1 MFFITL
7 HRVRPEIK
15 FIIGG
20 DFAQLLPVND
30 RIENLGYANS
40 PALHELSDGNNLNLT
55 TCRRSDNE
63 VYNMCLPENINEL
76 RKSDSTHDKTK
87 YNLCY
92 TNVIRKK
99 INKEKMDQAVELNR
113 TVGRQTV
120 VHLKAFKFDEN
131 SQDVALLPNTPIIAR
146 MTSDEFN
153 IMNNECFTITSNDNE
168 SIATMDS
175 PTDMFVKLFNV
186 AYCITTHKAQ
196 GCSFNHPCTIH
207 EWERMDNRLKYV
219 CLSRS
224 TKREYINMI

>member
-1 MFFITL
+1 
-7 HRVRPEIK
+7 
-15 FIIGG
+15 
-20 DFAQLLPVND
+20 
-30 RIENLGYANS
+30 
-40 PALHELSDGNNLNLT
+40 
-55 TCRRSDNE
+55 
-63 VYNMCLPENINEL
+63 MCLPEKINTLKKDEF
-76 RKSDSTHDKTK
+76 THNKTN

-92 TNVIRKK
+92 TNAIRKK

-113 TVGRQTV
+113 TVGRKKV
-120 VHLKAFKFDEN
+120 VHLKAYKFDEN

-153 IMNNECFTITSNDNE
+153 IMNNECFKIVKVSQEWITITSNDNE
-168 SIATMDS
+168 SIASMDI

-196 GCSFNHPCTIH
+196 GCSFNHPFTIH

-224 TKREYINMI
+224 TKRSYINMI